1 MDGALYEFDGVGIE
15 ALPFTADT
23 LLSSS
28 FKFSDD
34 SVVVGGKETITYG
47 VSSKTGKVSVALL
60 QNVFLGWLFPIS
72 TPIPWPRQTPT
83 QCIHIVIEC
92 EHLSKVTFKPLLN

>member
-1 MDGALYEFDGVGIE
+1 MDGALYEFDGEGIE

-60 QNVFLGWLFPIS
+60 VERSCWMA
-72 TPIPWPRQTPT
+72 
-83 QCIHIVIEC
+83 
-92 EHLSKVTFKPLLN
+92 LSYIDSDTVAETDSDSVHSHCYRV